1 MDLPSQKSAHGEDS
15 ELKLMQTAHQEGIHH
30 VESITVPAQDA
41 KRIERLVVLKQDLTI
56 VLLLSGCAFFN
67 FLVRLIGAST
77 QGVKATR
84 RHLDL
89 RMR

>member
-1 MDLPSQKSAHGEDS
+1 MDLSSQKSAHGEDN
-15 ELKLMQTAHQEGIHH
+15 ELRPMKTAEQEGIHH

-41 KRIERLVVLKQDLTI
+41 KRIEQLVVLKQDLT

-77 QGVKATR
+77 HGVKLTR

-89 RMR
+89 CIR